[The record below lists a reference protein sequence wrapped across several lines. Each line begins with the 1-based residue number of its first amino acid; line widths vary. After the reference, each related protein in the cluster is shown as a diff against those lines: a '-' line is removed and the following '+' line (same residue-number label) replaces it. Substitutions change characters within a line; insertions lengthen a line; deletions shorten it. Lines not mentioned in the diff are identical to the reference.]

1 MQFYLY
7 SFDWLMKVCVLFI
20 LVPRDRFVVKLFIEF
35 LIPRFWLQNSIY
47 LLNDLSV
54 LKSDSLEK

>member
-1 MQFYLY
+1 M
-7 SFDWLMKVCVLFI
+7 LFI
-20 LVPRDRFVVKLFIEF
+20 LVPRDRFVVKLFIEV